1 MLQYFWPHIILDTCT
16 QYTFNII
23 CKKKYNTYKIYVHG
37 RGPPSDFTESVS

>member
-23 CKKKYNTYKIYVHG
+23 CKKKYNNG